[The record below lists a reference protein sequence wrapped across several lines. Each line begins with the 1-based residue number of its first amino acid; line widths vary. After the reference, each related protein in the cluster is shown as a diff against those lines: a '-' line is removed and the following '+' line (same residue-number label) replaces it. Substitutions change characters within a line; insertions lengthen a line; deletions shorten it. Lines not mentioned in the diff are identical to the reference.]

1 MIKSTFF
8 LLATVF
14 AFTYITAL
22 ASLYIFQDKL
32 IFPAETLP
40 KDHKFT
46 FDMAFTEINIS
57 VDGAALN
64 ALHFKQEDSKG
75 LIFFLHGNAG
85 HLVDWVTDLEFYRQA
100 NYDLFIFDY
109 RGYGKS
115 TSKVQSQAQAENDAR
130 VAWDFIA
137 PQYKDKPVVIY
148 GRSIGS
154 ALATELAQQ
163 VNPALLVLVS
173 PFTSM
178 VDIAKQRYPFAPS
191 WLLRYPFETNKIIQ
205 NVSSEVLLIH
215 GDEDDFI
222 PITHSQK
229 LQQLTQKPSTLLVIS
244 GADHSNIHHFDSYIN
259 GLSKALP

>member
-1 MIKSTFF
+1 
-8 LLATVF
+8 
-14 AFTYITAL
+14 
-22 ASLYIFQDKL
+22 
-32 IFPAETLP
+32 
-40 KDHKFT
+40 
-46 FDMAFTEINIS
+46 
-57 VDGAALN
+57 
-64 ALHFKQEDSKG
+64 
-75 LIFFLHGNAG
+75 
-85 HLVDWVTDLEFYRQA
+85 LEFYRQA

-115 TSKVQSQAQAENDAR
+115 TGKIKSQAQAENDVR
-130 VAWDFIA
+130 IAWDFIA

-154 ALATELAQQ
+154 ALATELARQ

-222 PITHSQK
+222 PIIHSQK
-229 LQQLTQKPSTLLVIS
+229 LQQLTQKPSSLLVIS
-244 GADHSNIHHFDSYIN
+244 GADHSNIHHFDTYIN
-259 GLSKALP
+259 GLIKALP